1 MVGGA
6 DTRDPEQLFR
16 DALAL
21 RALLADL
28 SPDEHAMRS
37 RLLLARDELRAE
49 AAELWRSRGWRPITD
64 SR

>member
-1 MVGGA
+1 MAGA
-6 DTRDPEQLFR
+6 SDTRDPDQLFR

-21 RALLADL
+21 RALLDDL
-28 SPDEHAMRS
+28 APDEHAMRS

-49 AAELWRSRGWRPITD
+49 AAGLWRARGWRPITD